1 MIIIVVL
8 EVIAGLLAFAFW
20 PEVIV
25 IYWFLGVCF
34 NVSVFHEFLVQVM
47 FIKFSSLHER
57 QTSVIWKPLK
67 AHHWSYIKLS
77 YLYPVHAVFLF
88 ILDKDHLKCKRYIFS
103 SPHANDLI
111 PFQFYWYQIN
121 MVSLE
126 LIFLEKKILIFS
138 SLWEKKE
145 CNWVKS
151 CLTIYILFK
160 LAMLTSLLRADHVM
174 WNAFH
179 GIFIAPCKYILTNI
193 SATCVHFCILT
204 L

>member
-1 MIIIVVL
+1 MI
-8 EVIAGLLAFAFW
+8 
-20 PEVIV
+20 
-25 IYWFLGVCF
+25 FLP
-34 NVSVFHEFLVQVM
+34 
-47 FIKFSSLHER
+47 SSC
-57 QTSVIWKPLK
+57 SFF
-67 AHHWSYIKLS
+67 
-77 YLYPVHAVFLF
+77 VHF

-126 LIFLEKKILIFS
+126 LIFLEKKS
-138 SLWEKKE
+138 SFLVLFEKKKE
-145 CNWVKS
+145 CNSVKS

-160 LAMLTSLLRADHVM
+160 LTMLTSLLRADHVM
-174 WNAFH
+174 RNAFH